1 MIDCTDEEL
10 ITELFERALKSDL
23 FCMSVIIQCKEFI
36 KYLEK
41 DE

>member
-10 ITELFERALKSDL
+10 ITEVFERALKSDI
-23 FCMSVIIQCKEFI
+23 FCLNLMIQCKEFI

-41 DE
+41 DK